1 MMSQTMKSNE
11 LALQLN
17 IPAEF
22 RIWKSTQI
30 FPGFTLIY
38 RLCHGTV
45 LICYAHYARGHL
57 RSHWHRTTMPLNA
70 EPSDTCSDDDIAAA
84 LWAEQ
89 PELQHSDN
97 DIEPVSQS
105 KLSSKLR
112 KVPAN
117 MSHKMGA

>member
-1 MMSQTMKSNE
+1 MSQ
-11 LALQLN
+11 L
-17 IPAEF
+17 
-22 RIWKSTQI
+22 R
-30 FPGFTLIY
+30 
-38 RLCHGTV
+38 
-45 LICYAHYARGHL
+45 YAMHTIYARGRL

-117 MSHKMGA
+117 VTQNDIPDHEVE